1 METKDEA
8 QLVKIQ
14 RTKTSWAV
22 GGSTGEPQRGR
33 GSKRRLELPSSVGKA
48 AGAPGP
54 AAAVSAVSPKGS
66 KVPERRIKLLFI
78 TNVMVIIIK

>member
-1 METKDEA
+1 M
-8 QLVKIQ
+8 VKIQ

-48 AGAPGP
+48 AGTPGP
-54 AAAVSAVSPKGS
+54 AAVSAVSPKGS
-66 KVPERRIKLLFI
+66 PVPERRIKLLFI
-78 TNVMVIIIK
+78 TIVMVIIIK

>member
-33 GSKRRLELPSSVGKA
+33 GSKCRLELPSSVGNA

-54 AAAVSAVSPKGS
+54 AVVSAVSPKGS
-66 KVPERRIKLLFI
+66 PVSERRIKLLFI
-78 TNVMVIIIK
+78 TIVMVIIIK